1 MFKGWEPLCAKGGIS
16 SPGRDA
22 WGSALPADVFC
33 ALAPIPLAAR
43 RRGNT
48 RVPRRAALLV
58 RLLLLV
64 LELLL
69 LVVLLAPALEVAR
82 RAALADVV
90 LVLRVRLE
98 RDLVAADAALDVEAV
113 LADAEVRVADDVLLA
128 AVELLACRGG
138 VVFPRDDGARVPP
151 RAAPSRTRRCSRGT
165 GRSLGAAESDPPL
178 SREKSKSR
186 RRAPARASVHVLAAL
201 DALQGEGDHHAHLDL
216 LVGVPLAPRH
226 QQRVEVRREVAVEH
240 LALAHGSCV
249 LCGSCGAARRGATK
263 CGGGLTSFGRVV
275 EVARAFGWAM
285 RRWCGAPRRR
295 RRRSCSVKPT
305 RLSLVNFGWGSSG
318 RDRRRR
324 APRRYGA
331 PAVELLYSRGI
342 TIP

>member
-1 MFKGWEPLCAKGGIS
+1 MSDARILSLS
-16 SPGRDA
+16 SGREFRR
-22 WGSALPADVFC
+22 AD
-33 ALAPIPLAAR
+33 PLAHSFRGSFGGVPPQERSAQATPPAARDEPR
-43 RRGNT
+43 RR
-48 RVPRRAALLV
+48 
-58 RLLLLV
+58 
-64 LELLL
+64 
-69 LVVLLAPALEVAR
+69 
-82 RAALADVV
+82 
-90 LVLRVRLE
+90 
-98 RDLVAADAALDVEAV
+98 
-113 LADAEVRVADDVLLA
+113 
-128 AVELLACRGG
+128 
-138 VVFPRDDGARVPP
+138 PRDDGARVPP
-151 RAAPSRTRRCSRGT
+151 APRRRAPVDAR
-165 GRSLGAAESDPPL
+165 AESVSVSRRHGRTPAPL
-178 SREKSKSR
+178 SQETSR

-201 DALQGEGDHHAHLDL
+201 DALQRERDHHAHLDL